1 MHECLCR
8 GRHSVHR
15 VVCVCVCAACGVLQC
30 THVRCVV
37 HLWCWEAIVVSRCVC
52 VPITKVSVSD
62 RGVICQSVRGDRGGD
77 RELDPAGQIKH
88 AYMTI

>member
-1 MHECLCR
+1 MWCI
-8 GRHSVHR
+8 
-15 VVCVCVCAACGVLQC
+15 CGVGRL
-30 THVRCVV
+30 
-37 HLWCWEAIVVSRCVC
+37 LWYAGVC
-52 VPITKVSVSD
+52 VPIIKVSVSD